1 MHDVF
6 IGGHISYELL
16 FPMIAV
22 PCVNGRVRL
31 VNNDAAS
38 ESQLPSYDLIKDAV
52 SRGTV
57 EVCVNNMY
65 GSVCADNWDNRD
77 ASVLCSQL
85 GFSSNGISHR
95 FLMVF
100 FQMLSNCSR
109 CCCCDIWLV
118 S

>member
-1 MHDVF
+1 MYSLFD
-6 IGGHISYELL
+6 ISLMSYTL
-16 FPMIAV
+16 FPCAV

-52 SRGTV
+52 SRGIV

-77 ASVLCSQL
+77 TSVLCSQL
-85 GFSSNGISHR
+85 GFSSNGNII
-95 FLMVF
+95 FLIF
-100 FQMLSNCSR
+100 DYPQY
-109 CCCCDIWLV
+109 
-118 S
+118 